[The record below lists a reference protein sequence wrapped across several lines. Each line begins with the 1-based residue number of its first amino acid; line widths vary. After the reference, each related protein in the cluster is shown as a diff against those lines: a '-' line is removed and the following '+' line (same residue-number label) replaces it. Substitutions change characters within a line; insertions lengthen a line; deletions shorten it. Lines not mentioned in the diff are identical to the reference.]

1 MKIFQNTLGVTK
13 ITFGENLFLFG
24 VLEIT
29 FGVLGAGLFMTKKNK
44 ARTYIVL
51 ALLIISTDKR
61 ICYFIITLRTVL
73 PCLRI
78 TKPLDGPFS
87 SRPCRS

>member
-29 FGVLGAGLFMTKKNK
+29 FGVLGAGLFMTKKTRQE
-44 ARTYIVL
+44 RTL
-51 ALLIISTDKR
+51 
-61 ICYFIITLRTVL
+61 FL
-73 PCLRI
+73 PC
-78 TKPLDGPFS
+78 
-87 SRPCRS
+87 

>member
-1 MKIFQNTLGVTK
+1 MKLLQNTLGVTK

-44 ARTYIVL
+44 ARTYIVP
-51 ALLIISTDKR
+51 ALLLIYRQKNSVI
-61 ICYFIITLRTVL
+61 L
-73 PCLRI
+73 
-78 TKPLDGPFS
+78 
-87 SRPCRS
+87 